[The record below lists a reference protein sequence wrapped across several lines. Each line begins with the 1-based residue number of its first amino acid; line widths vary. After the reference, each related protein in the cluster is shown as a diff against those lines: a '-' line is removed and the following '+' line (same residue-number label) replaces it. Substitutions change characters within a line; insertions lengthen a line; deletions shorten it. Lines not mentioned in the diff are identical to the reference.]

1 MFFVGS
7 CDCGSGKISSSEHRS
22 RPASTKNLLA
32 PLLSLLSFFFFFFI
46 FHTLHSRWPSE
57 SSTVCLYVFLRL
69 FTLIQCLIFF
79 RTTVAPSPSW
89 SLLSTTTSIWSW
101 LRLRPT
107 LPLSSTP
114 ALSTSSSTPLAR
126 SPPSRVPMASPSL
139 RLLPLPSMVCEHFL
153 PSMHS
158 TTPLGPFLCLS
169 SL

>member
-7 CDCGSGKISSSEHRS
+7 CDCGSGKISSSEHRG
-22 RPASTKNLLA
+22 RPASTKNLFA
-32 PLLSLLSFFFFFFI
+32 PLLSLLSFFFFFI

-57 SSTVCLYVFLRL
+57 SSTVCLYVYLRP
-69 FTLIQCLIFF
+69 FAFIQCLIFF

-139 RLLPLPSMVCEHFL
+139 RLLPLPSMVCEQIASLQCIPPH
-153 PSMHS
+153 PSVH
-158 TTPLGPFLCLS
+158 FLCLS